1 MDTALKIIGERLR
14 KIFGDPTKSA
24 MGWNLIDAFTRL
36 EEREEALP
44 QDDDKADGEES
55 PSLQAGIGGPLN
67 NDN

>member
-1 MDTALKIIGERLR
+1 MDAALKMIGERLR

-36 EEREEALP
+36 EEREEALR
-44 QDDDKADGEES
+44 QDDAKTDGEDG
-55 PSLQAGIGGPLN
+55 PSLQAGIVGPVN